1 MTPPPPPPPA
11 PQPPQLPQL
20 PVRAGAAEFA
30 LPLWHARWRLLGLAL
45 IGGALGFALSLFQ
58 PPRYTAQS
66 SFVVQFAPRPSQ
78 AAAAMTASPLA
89 GQFFPGVS
97 MIDLHLAMLRS
108 QTVSERIVERFD
120 LQRAWQLPTLLQAR
134 QRLARSVTLETTR
147 RDGVVW
153 IAVED
158 EHPQRAAAIANQY
171 IEELRLLLRQFA
183 LEDARQRRG
192 FYETQHAKALEGLAQ
207 AQRELQASGFDR
219 AALRV
224 EPRAAAEAYG
234 RMQAEVTAAEL
245 RLAAARRVRAEDSP
259 EVRSLLGELASLR
272 AQLQKM
278 EVPRDDPAAGERGA
292 FVERVRAYRYAEALA
307 ESMARVAEGARV
319 EEAAEAVPV
328 QALDV
333 ARPPE
338 LPSGPR
344 IPIWTLAGLAAGL
357 GLGVA
362 IVLVR
367 HRAALARTE
376 PAYRERLELIR
387 SVLPQ
392 RRGLATLL
400 RRGRAAP
407 GADGA
412 RGTGGA
418 VK

>member
-1 MTPPPPPPPA
+1 MTPPPA
-11 PQPPQLPQL
+11 PQPPQVPPWPQL
-20 PVRAGAAEFA
+20 PARAGVAEFG
-30 LPLWHARWRLLGLAL
+30 LPLWHARWRLLGLAV
-45 IGGALGFALSLFQ
+45 IGGSLGFVLCLFQ
-58 PPRYTAQS
+58 PLHYSAQS
-66 SFVVQFAPRPSQ
+66 SFVVQHTPRPSQ
-78 AAAAMTASPLA
+78 AVAAMTASPLA

-97 MIDLHLAMLRS
+97 MIDLYLAMLRS

-120 LQRAWQLPTLLQAR
+120 LQRAWQLPTMLQAR
-134 QRLARSVTLETTR
+134 QRLARRVALESAR

-153 IAVED
+153 ISVQD

-192 FYETQHAKALEGLAQ
+192 FYEAQHAKALEALAQ

-272 AQLQKM
+272 TQLQKM
-278 EVPRDDPAAGERGA
+278 EVPRDDTAGGGRGA

-307 ESMARVAEGARV
+307 DSMARVAEAARV

-328 QALDV
+328 QVLDV

-344 IPIWTLAGLAAGL
+344 VPLWTLAGLAAAL
-357 GLGVA
+357 GLGAAV
-362 IVLVR
+362 VLLR

-387 SVLPQ
+387 SVLPP
-392 RRGLATLL
+392 RRGLAALL
-400 RRGRAAP
+400 PRRGGAGA
-407 GADGA
+407 ADGD
-412 RGTGGA
+412 RRTGNA
-418 VK
+418 VE